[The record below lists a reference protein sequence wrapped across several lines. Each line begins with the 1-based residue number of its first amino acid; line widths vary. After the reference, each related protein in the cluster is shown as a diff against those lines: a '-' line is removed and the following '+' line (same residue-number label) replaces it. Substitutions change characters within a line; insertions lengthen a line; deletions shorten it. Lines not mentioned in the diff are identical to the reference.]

1 MSKGKY
7 FRLDASQT
15 RRNAM
20 IDALRAPCYALCVT
34 MAGFSSIA
42 RESGFDFMMT
52 LVTSLG
58 VWGMPGQVAFA
69 SLYSAG
75 ASLFIIFF
83 AVSLANMR
91 MLLMVISAADM
102 MHLKSHD
109 LPVWKRVF
117 WMQFLAITAW
127 AHLGFAQQKYP
138 SHLLLPY
145 YQGFSLTIFAF
156 GILGTVLGFFLTDL
170 LPPELLRVVIF
181 VTPIY
186 ILLLIMNARQKANR
200 LAVVLGGALSPILF
214 PLIGEWAILVA
225 GVIGGTLATLY
236 GRFVAKWHLELVAE
250 KS

>member
-1 MSKGKY
+1 MRKSIY
-7 FRLDASQT
+7 FQLDARQT

-20 IDALRAPCYALCVT
+20 VDALRAPCYALCIT
-34 MAGFSSIA
+34 MAGFSTIA
-42 RESGFDFMMT
+42 RESGFDFMMA
-52 LVTSLG
+52 LLTSLG

-69 SLYSAG
+69 SLYSSG
-75 ASLFIIFF
+75 ASLFVIFV

-102 MHLKSHD
+102 MQLKSHD

-145 YQGFSLTIFAF
+145 YQGFSITIFTF
-156 GILGTVLGFFLTDL
+156 GILGTVMGFFLTDL
-170 LPPELLRVVIF
+170 LPPEVLRVVIF

-200 LAVVLGGALSPILF
+200 LAVVFGGGLSPLF
-214 PLIGEWAILVA
+214 FPFFGEWAILLA
-225 GVIGGTLATLY
+225 GLIGGTLASLY
-236 GRFVAKWHLELVAE
+236 GRFVAKWHLEPAG
-250 KS
+250 

>member
-1 MSKGKY
+1 MSKSIY
-7 FRLDASQT
+7 SQLDARQT
-15 RRNAM
+15 RCNAM
-20 IDALRAPCYALCVT
+20 IDALSAPCYALCIT
-34 MAGFSSIA
+34 MAGFSTIA
-42 RESGFDFMMT
+42 RESGFDFMMA
-52 LVTSLG
+52 LLTSLG

-75 ASLFIIFF
+75 ASLFVIFV

-102 MHLKSHD
+102 MQLKSHE

-145 YQGFSLTIFAF
+145 YQGFSITIFTF
-156 GILGTVLGFFLTDL
+156 GILGTVMGFFLTDL

-200 LAVVLGGALSPILF
+200 LAVVFGGALSPIFF
-214 PLIGEWAILVA
+214 PFVGEWAILLA
-225 GVIGGTLATLY
+225 GLIGGTLASLY
-236 GRFVAKWHLELVAE
+236 GRFIAKWHLEPAR
-250 KS
+250 

>member
-1 MSKGKY
+1 MSKRIY
-7 FRLDASQT
+7 LQLDASQT

-20 IDALRAPCYALCVT
+20 IDALSAPCYALCIT
-34 MAGFSSIA
+34 MAGFSTIA
-42 RESGFDFMMT
+42 RESGFDFIMALT
-52 LVTSLG
+52 TSLG

-75 ASLFIIFF
+75 ASLLIIFV

-138 SHLLLPY
+138 SHLLLHY
-145 YQGFSLTIFAF
+145 YQGFSLTIFTF
-156 GILGTVLGFFLTDL
+156 GILGTVMGFFLTDL

-200 LAVVLGGALSPILF
+200 LAVIFGGALSPIFF
-214 PLIGEWAILVA
+214 PFVGEWAILLA
-225 GVIGGTLATLY
+225 GLIGGTLASLY
-236 GRFVAKWHLELVAE
+236 GRFIAKWHLDTAA
-250 KS
+250 

>member
-1 MSKGKY
+1 MSKSIY
-7 FRLDASQT
+7 LQLDARQT

-20 IDALRAPCYALCVT
+20 VDALRAPCYALCVT
-34 MAGFSSIA
+34 MAGFSAIA

-52 LVTSLG
+52 LMTSLG

-75 ASLFIIFF
+75 ASVFVIFV

-102 MHLKSHD
+102 MQLKSHD

-145 YQGFSLTIFAF
+145 YQGFSITIFTF
-156 GILGTVLGFFLTDL
+156 GILGTVMGFFLTDL

-200 LAVVLGGALSPILF
+200 LAVVFGGALSPMFF
-214 PLIGEWAILVA
+214 PFVGEWAILLA
-225 GVIGGTLATLY
+225 GLIGGTLASLY
-236 GRFVAKWHLELVAE
+236 GRFIAKWHLETAA
-250 KS
+250 

>member
-1 MSKGKY
+1 MSKSIS
-7 FRLDASQT
+7 FQLNARQA
-15 RRNAM
+15 RRNAI
-20 IDALRAPCYALCVT
+20 IDALRAPSYALCVT
-34 MAGFSSIA
+34 MAGFSTIA

-52 LVTSLG
+52 LMTSLG

-75 ASLFIIFF
+75 ATLFIIFV

-145 YQGFSLTIFAF
+145 YQGFSLTIFTF
-156 GILGTVLGFFLTDL
+156 GILGTVIGFFLTDL

-200 LAVVLGGALSPILF
+200 LAVVFGGALSPMFF
-214 PLIGEWAILVA
+214 PFVGEWAILLA
-225 GVIGGTLATLY
+225 GLIGGTLASLY
-236 GRFVAKWHLELVAE
+236 GRFIAKWHLETAA
-250 KS
+250 

>member
-1 MSKGKY
+1 MSKSIY
-7 FRLDASQT
+7 FQLDACQT

-20 IDALRAPCYALCVT
+20 IDALRAPCYALCIT
-34 MAGFSSIA
+34 MAGFSTIA

-52 LVTSLG
+52 FITSLG

-75 ASLFIIFF
+75 ATLIIIFV
-83 AVSLANMR
+83 AVLLANMR

-102 MHLKSHD
+102 MHLESHH

-127 AHLGFAQQKYP
+127 AHLGFAQHKYP

-145 YQGFSLTIFAF
+145 YQGFSLTIFTF
-156 GILGTVLGFFLTDL
+156 GILGTVMGFFLTDI

-186 ILLLIMNARQKANR
+186 ILLLIMNARQKVNK
-200 LAVVLGGALSPILF
+200 LAVVLGGALSPLF
-214 PLIGEWAILVA
+214 FPFVGEWAILLA
-225 GVIGGTLATLY
+225 GLIGGTLASLY
-236 GRFVAKWHLELVAE
+236 GRFIAKWHLEAAA
-250 KS
+250 

>member
-1 MSKGKY
+1 MRKSIY
-7 FRLDASQT
+7 FQLDARQT

-20 IDALRAPCYALCVT
+20 VDALRAPCYALCIT
-34 MAGFSSIA
+34 MAGFSTIA
-42 RESGFDFMMT
+42 RESGFDFMMA
-52 LVTSLG
+52 LITSLG

-75 ASLFIIFF
+75 ASLFVIFV

-102 MHLKSHD
+102 MQLKSHN
-109 LPVWKRVF
+109 LSVWKRVF

-127 AHLGFAQQKYP
+127 AHLGFVQQKYP

-156 GILGTVLGFFLTDL
+156 GIFGTVLGFFLIDL
-170 LPPELLRVVIF
+170 LPPELLRIVIF

-186 ILLLIMNARQKANR
+186 ILLLIANARQKANR
-200 LAVVLGGALSPILF
+200 LAVVLGGTLSPLF
-214 PLIGEWAILVA
+214 FPFVGEWAILLA
-225 GVIGGTLATLY
+225 GVIGGSLASLY
-236 GRFVAKWHLELVAE
+236 GRFIAKWHIEPAT
-250 KS
+250 

>member
-1 MSKGKY
+1 MSKNIY
-7 FRLDASQT
+7 FQLDARQT

-20 IDALRAPCYALCVT
+20 IEALSAPCYALCIT
-34 MAGFSSIA
+34 MAGFSAIA
-42 RESGFDFMMT
+42 RESGFDFMMA
-52 LVTSLG
+52 LITSLG

-75 ASLFIIFF
+75 ASVFIIFV

-102 MHLKSHD
+102 MHLKSHH

-145 YQGFSLTIFAF
+145 YQGFSLTIFTF
-156 GILGTVLGFFLTDL
+156 GILGTVMGFFLTDL

-186 ILLLIMNARQKANR
+186 ILLLITNARQKANR
-200 LAVVLGGALSPILF
+200 LAVVFGGVLSPLF
-214 PLIGEWAILVA
+214 FPFVGEWAILLA
-225 GVIGGTLATLY
+225 GFIGGTLASLY
-236 GRFVAKWHLELVAE
+236 GRFIARWHPGSAA
-250 KS
+250 

>member
-1 MSKGKY
+1 MSENMY
-7 FRLDASQT
+7 FQLDARQT

-20 IDALRAPCYALCVT
+20 IDALSAPCYALFIT
-34 MAGFSSIA
+34 MVGFSAIA
-42 RESGFDFMMT
+42 RESGFDFMMA
-52 LVTSLG
+52 LITSLG

-75 ASLFIIFF
+75 ASVLIIFV
-83 AVSLANMR
+83 AVLLANIR
-91 MLLMVISAADM
+91 ILLMVISAADM
-102 MHLKSHD
+102 MHLQSHS

-145 YQGFSLTIFAF
+145 YQGFSLTIFTF
-156 GILGTVLGFFLTDL
+156 GILGTVVGFFLTDL

-200 LAVVLGGALSPILF
+200 LAVLFGGGLSPLF
-214 PLIGEWAILVA
+214 FPFVGEWAILLA
-225 GVIGGTLATLY
+225 GLIGGTLATLY
-236 GRFVAKWHLELVAE
+236 GRFIAKWHQEPAG
-250 KS
+250 

>member
-1 MSKGKY
+1 MSRSIY
-7 FRLDASQT
+7 FQLDARQT

-20 IDALRAPCYALCVT
+20 IDALSAPCYALCIT
-34 MAGFSSIA
+34 MAGFSTIA
-42 RESGFDFMMT
+42 RESGFDFMMA
-52 LVTSLG
+52 LITSLG

-75 ASLFIIFF
+75 ATLVVIFV

-145 YQGFSLTIFAF
+145 YQGFSITIFTF
-156 GILGTVLGFFLTDL
+156 GILGTVMGFFLTDL

-200 LAVVLGGALSPILF
+200 LAVVFGGALSPLF
-214 PLIGEWAILVA
+214 FPFVGEWAILLA
-225 GVIGGTLATLY
+225 GLIGGTLASLY
-236 GRFVAKWHLELVAE
+236 GRFIAKWHLETVA
-250 KS
+250 

>member
-1 MSKGKY
+1 MSKSIY
-7 FRLDASQT
+7 FQLDARQT

-20 IDALRAPCYALCVT
+20 FDALRAPCYALCIT

-42 RESGFDFMMT
+42 RESGFDFMMA
-52 LVTSLG
+52 LLTSLG

-75 ASLFIIFF
+75 ASLFVIFI

-102 MHLKSHD
+102 MQLKSHD

-145 YQGFSLTIFAF
+145 YQGFSITIFTF
-156 GILGTVLGFFLTDL
+156 GILGTVMGFFLTDF

-186 ILLLIMNARQKANR
+186 ILLLIINARQKANK
-200 LAVVLGGALSPILF
+200 LAVVFGGALSPMFF
-214 PLIGEWAILVA
+214 PFVGEWAILLA
-225 GVIGGTLATLY
+225 GLIGGTLANLY
-236 GRFVAKWHLELVAE
+236 GRFIAKWHLETV
-250 KS
+250 S

>member
-1 MSKGKY
+1 MSENVY
-7 FRLDASQT
+7 FQLDSRQT
-15 RRNAM
+15 RRNAV
-20 IDALRAPCYALCVT
+20 IDALSAPCYALCIT
-34 MAGFSSIA
+34 MAGFSAIA
-42 RESGFDFMMT
+42 RESGFDFMMA
-52 LVTSLG
+52 LITSLG

-75 ASLFIIFF
+75 ASLIIIFV

-145 YQGFSLTIFAF
+145 YQGFSITIFTF
-156 GILGTVLGFFLTDL
+156 GILGTVMGFFLTDF

-186 ILLLIMNARQKANR
+186 ILLLIINARQKANR
-200 LAVVLGGALSPILF
+200 LAVVFGGALSPTFF
-214 PLIGEWAILVA
+214 PFVGEWAILLA
-225 GVIGGTLATLY
+225 GLIGGTLASLY
-236 GRFVAKWHLELVAE
+236 GRFIAKWHLETV
-250 KS
+250 S

>member
-1 MSKGKY
+1 MSKSIY
-7 FRLDASQT
+7 FHLDARQT

-20 IDALRAPCYALCVT
+20 VDALRAPCYALCIT
-34 MAGFSSIA
+34 MAGFSTIA
-42 RESGFDFMMT
+42 RESGFDFMMA
-52 LVTSLG
+52 LLTSFG

-75 ASLFIIFF
+75 ASLFVIFV

-102 MHLKSHD
+102 MQLKSHD

-145 YQGFSLTIFAF
+145 YQGFSITIFTF
-156 GILGTVLGFFLTDL
+156 GILGTVMGFFLTDL

-200 LAVVLGGALSPILF
+200 LAVVFGGALSPIFF
-214 PLIGEWAILVA
+214 PFVGEWAILLA
-225 GVIGGTLATLY
+225 GLIGGTLASLY
-236 GRFVAKWHLELVAE
+236 GRFIAKWHLETAA
-250 KS
+250 

>member
-1 MSKGKY
+1 MSKSIY
-7 FRLDASQT
+7 FQLDASQA

-20 IDALRAPCYALCVT
+20 IDALRAPCYALCIT
-34 MAGFSSIA
+34 MAGFSTIA
-42 RESGFDFMMT
+42 RESGFDFMMA

-75 ASLFIIFF
+75 ASLLIIFV

-127 AHLGFAQQKYP
+127 SHLGFAEQKYP

-145 YQGFSLTIFAF
+145 YQGFSLTIFSF
-156 GILGTVLGFFLTDL
+156 GIFGTVFGFFLSDL
-170 LPPELLRVVIF
+170 LPPDLLRVVIF

-200 LAVVLGGALSPILF
+200 LAVVFGGALSPLF
-214 PLIGEWAILVA
+214 FPFAGEWAILLA
-225 GVIGGTLATLY
+225 GLIGGSLASLY
-236 GRFVAKWHLELVAE
+236 ARFIAKWHLEPAA
-250 KS
+250 

>member
-1 MSKGKY
+1 MSKSIY
-7 FRLDASQT
+7 FQLDARQT
-15 RRNAM
+15 RLNAM
-20 IDALRAPCYALCVT
+20 IDALRAPCYALCIT
-34 MAGFSSIA
+34 MAGFSTIA
-42 RESGFDFMMT
+42 RESGFDFMMA
-52 LVTSLG
+52 LITSLG

-75 ASLFIIFF
+75 ASLFIIFV

-102 MHLKSHD
+102 MQLKSHD

-145 YQGFSLTIFAF
+145 YQGFSITIFTF
-156 GILGTVLGFFLTDL
+156 GILGTVMGFFLTDL

-200 LAVVLGGALSPILF
+200 LAVVFGGALSPLF
-214 PLIGEWAILVA
+214 FPFAGEWAILLA
-225 GVIGGTLATLY
+225 GLIGGSLASLY
-236 GRFVAKWHLELVAE
+236 ARFIAKWHLELSA
-250 KS
+250 

>member
-1 MSKGKY
+1 MSKSIY
-7 FRLDASQT
+7 FQLGARQT

-20 IDALRAPCYALCVT
+20 VDALRAPCYALCIT
-34 MAGFSSIA
+34 MAGFSTIA
-42 RESGFDFMMT
+42 RESGFDFMMA
-52 LVTSLG
+52 LLTSLG

-75 ASLFIIFF
+75 ASLFVIFV

-102 MHLKSHD
+102 MQLKSHD

-145 YQGFSLTIFAF
+145 YQGFSITIFTF
-156 GILGTVLGFFLTDL
+156 GILGTVMGFFLTDL

-200 LAVVLGGALSPILF
+200 LAVVFGGALSPMFF
-214 PLIGEWAILVA
+214 PFVGEWAILLA
-225 GVIGGTLATLY
+225 GLIGGTLASLY
-236 GRFVAKWHLELVAE
+236 GRFIAKWHLETVA
-250 KS
+250 